1 MALVNFPN
9 QRLASADFGCPKTFM
24 TEPTLARPPAH
35 PKRLAYLGTP
45 DVAVEP
51 LKALVFAGFEIPI
64 VISGSDKR
72 RGRGGELSPSPVK
85 AAALELGLS
94 VSDQLED
101 VLTAGVDLAVVVAYG
116 RIIPASILEVV
127 PMINIHFSLLPKW
140 RGAAPVERALL
151 AGDAETG
158 VCLMDIG
165 MELDTGDVYT
175 RTVTSISADDTLV
188 TLRAR
193 LQSLGSELLVQTLN
207 DGLPTPV
214 PQNGDVTYAKKI
226 TVAELEIDWTL
237 PASTIERLVRLGGA
251 WTTFRGSRL
260 KIHEVSF
267 GGAAGAPG
275 TIDGLVVGCGEGA
288 LELVVVQPE
297 GRGRQD
303 ATAWRNGARPS
314 SDDRLGQ

>member
-1 MALVNFPN
+1 
-9 QRLASADFGCPKTFM
+9 M
-24 TEPTLARPPAH
+24 TEPTLARPPAR

-45 DVAVEP
+45 EVAVEP
-51 LKALVFAGFEIPI
+51 LKALVRAGFEIPI

-101 VLTAGVDLAVVVAYG
+101 VLNAGVDLAVVVAYG
-116 RIIPASILEVV
+116 RIIPAAILEVV

-165 MELDTGDVYT
+165 IELDTGDVYA
-175 RTVTSISADDTLV
+175 RTVTSIAADDTLA

-193 LQSLGSELLVQTLN
+193 LISLGSELLVETLST
-207 DGLPTPV
+207 DLPVPV
-214 PQNGDVTYAKKI
+214 PQSGEISYAKKI
-226 TVAELEIDWTL
+226 SVAELEIDWTM
-237 PASTIERLVRLGGA
+237 PASTIERFVRLGGA
-251 WTTFRGSRL
+251 WTTFRGTRL
-260 KIHEVSF
+260 KVHEVALR
-267 GGAAGAPG
+267 AAVGAPG

-297 GRGRQD
+297 GKARQD
-303 ATAWRNGARPS
+303 AAAWRNGARPS

>member
-1 MALVNFPN
+1 
-9 QRLASADFGCPKTFM
+9 M
-24 TEPTLARPPAH
+24 TEPTLARPPAR

-45 DVAVEP
+45 EVAVEP
-51 LKALVFAGFEIPI
+51 LKALVRAGFEIPI

-72 RGRGGELSPSPVK
+72 RGRGGELSPSPLK

-101 VLTAGVDLAVVVAYG
+101 VLNAGVDLAVVVAYG
-116 RIIPASILEVV
+116 RIIPAAILEVV

-165 MELDTGDVYT
+165 IELDTGDVYT
-175 RTVTSISADDTLV
+175 RTVTSIAADDTLA

-193 LQSLGSELLVQTLN
+193 LISLGSELLVETLST
-207 DGLPTPV
+207 DLPVPV
-214 PQNGDVTYAKKI
+214 PQSGEISYAKKI
-226 TVAELEIDWTL
+226 SVAELEIDWTM
-237 PASTIERLVRLGGA
+237 PASTIERFVRLGGA
-251 WTTFRGSRL
+251 WTTFRGTRL
-260 KIHEVSF
+260 KVHEVALR
-267 GGAAGAPG
+267 AAVGAPG

-297 GRGRQD
+297 GKARQD
-303 ATAWRNGARPS
+303 AAAWRNGARPS

>member
-1 MALVNFPN
+1 MAD
-9 QRLASADFGCPKTFM
+9 S
-24 TEPTLARPPAH
+24 TLARPPTRS
-35 PKRLAYLGTP
+35 KRLAYLGTP

-51 LKALVFAGFEIPI
+51 LLALVRAGFEIPI
-64 VISGSDKR
+64 VISGPDKR

-85 AAALELGLS
+85 AAALEVGLS

-101 VLTAGVDLAVVVAYG
+101 VLNFDVDLAVVVAYG
-116 RIIPASILEVV
+116 RIIPASILEVL

-165 MELDTGDVYT
+165 VELDTGDVYA
-175 RTVTSISADDTLV
+175 RTVTPIASDDTLA
-188 TLRAR
+188 TLRER
-193 LQSLGSELLVQTLN
+193 LIDLGSELLVETLRN
-207 DGLPTPV
+207 DLPV
-214 PQNGDVTYAKKI
+214 PEPQTGEVSYAKKI
-226 TVAELEIDWTL
+226 SVSELQIDWSL

-251 WTTFRGSRL
+251 WTTFRGTRL
-260 KIHEVSF
+260 KVHEVAL
-267 GGAAGAPG
+267 GAAGGAPG

-297 GRGRQD
+297 GKARQD
-303 ATAWRNGARPS
+303 ASAWRNGARPT

>member
-1 MALVNFPN
+1 
-9 QRLASADFGCPKTFM
+9 M
-24 TEPTLARPPAH
+24 TEPTLARPPAR

-51 LKALVFAGFEIPI
+51 LRALVRAGFEIDI

-116 RIIPASILEVV
+116 RIIPASTLEVV

-165 MELDTGDVYT
+165 IELDTGDVYARAIT
-175 RTVTSISADDTLV
+175 PIAADDTLA

-193 LQSLGSELLVQTLN
+193 LISIGSELLVETLSA
-207 DGLPTPV
+207 DLPTPV
-214 PQNGDVTYAKKI
+214 PQFGEISYAKKI
-226 TVAELEIDWTL
+226 AVAELEIDWTL
-237 PASTIERLVRLGGA
+237 PASTIERFVRLGGA
-251 WTTFRGSRL
+251 WTTFRGTRL
-260 KIHEVSF
+260 KVHEVAL
-267 GGAAGAPG
+267 GAAIGGPG
-275 TIDGLVVGCGEGA
+275 TIDGLNVGCGEGA

-297 GRGRQD
+297 GKARQD
-303 ATAWRNGARPS
+303 AAAWRNGARPS

>member
-1 MALVNFPN
+1 
-9 QRLASADFGCPKTFM
+9 M
-24 TEPTLARPPAH
+24 TEPTLARPPAR

-51 LKALVFAGFEIPI
+51 LKALARAGFEIPI

-72 RGRGGELSPSPVK
+72 RGRGGELFFSPVK

-101 VLTAGVDLAVVVAYG
+101 VLAAGVDLAVVVAYG
-116 RIIPASILEVV
+116 RIVPASILEVV

-165 MELDTGDVYT
+165 IELDTGDVYA
-175 RTVTSISADDTLV
+175 RTVTPIADDDTLA

-193 LQSLGSELLVQTLN
+193 LIALGSELLVETLSA
-207 DGLPTPV
+207 DLPIPA
-214 PQNGDVTYAKKI
+214 PQSGEASYAKKI
-226 TVAELEIDWTL
+226 SAAELEIDWTL
-237 PASTIERLVRLGGA
+237 PASTIERFVRLGGA
-251 WTTFRGSRL
+251 WTTFRGTRL
-260 KIHEVSF
+260 KVHEVAF
-267 GGAAGAPG
+267 GTAAGAPG
-275 TIDGLVVGCGEGA
+275 TMDGLVVGCGEGA

-297 GRGRQD
+297 GKARQD
-303 ATAWRNGARPS
+303 ASAWRNGARPS

>member
-1 MALVNFPN
+1 
-9 QRLASADFGCPKTFM
+9 M
-24 TEPTLARPPAH
+24 TEPTLARPPAR

-51 LKALVFAGFEIPI
+51 LRALVRAGFDIPI

-101 VLTAGVDLAVVVAYG
+101 VVTAGVDLAVVVAYG
-116 RIIPASILEVV
+116 RIIPASILELV

-165 MELDTGDVYT
+165 IELDTGDVYA
-175 RTVTSISADDTLV
+175 RTVTPIAAGDTLA

-193 LQSLGSELLVQTLN
+193 LIELGSDLLVETLSA
-207 DGLPTPV
+207 DLPTPS
-214 PQNGDVTYAKKI
+214 PQSGEISYAKKI
-226 TVAELEIDWTL
+226 SVAELEINWTL

-251 WTTFRGSRL
+251 WTTFRGTRL
-260 KIHEVSF
+260 KVHEVAF
-267 GGAAGAPG
+267 GAAAGAPG
-275 TIDGLVVGCGEGA
+275 TIDGLIVGCGEGA

-297 GRGRQD
+297 GKARQD
-303 ATAWRNGARPS
+303 AGAWRNGARPS

>member
-1 MALVNFPN
+1 
-9 QRLASADFGCPKTFM
+9 M
-24 TEPTLARPPAH
+24 TEPTLARPPAR

-51 LKALVFAGFEIPI
+51 LKALVRAGFEIPI

-101 VLTAGVDLAVVVAYG
+101 VLNAGVDLAVVVAYG
-116 RIIPASILEVV
+116 RIIPAAILEVV

-165 MELDTGDVYT
+165 IELDTGDVYT
-175 RTVTSISADDTLV
+175 RTVTSIAADDTLA

-193 LQSLGSELLVQTLN
+193 LISLGSELLVETLST
-207 DGLPTPV
+207 DLPVPV
-214 PQNGDVTYAKKI
+214 PQSGEISYAKKI
-226 TVAELEIDWTL
+226 SVAELEIDWTM
-237 PASTIERLVRLGGA
+237 PASTIERFVRLGGA
-251 WTTFRGSRL
+251 WTTFRGTRL
-260 KIHEVSF
+260 KVHEVALR
-267 GGAAGAPG
+267 AAVGAPG

-297 GRGRQD
+297 GKARQD
-303 ATAWRNGARPS
+303 AAAWRNGARPS

>member
-1 MALVNFPN
+1 
-9 QRLASADFGCPKTFM
+9 M
-24 TEPTLARPPAH
+24 TEPTLARPPAR

-51 LKALVFAGFEIPI
+51 LKALVRAGFEIPL

-101 VLTAGVDLAVVVAYG
+101 ALTAGVDLAVVVAYG
-116 RIIPASILEVV
+116 RIIPVAILEVV

-165 MELDTGDVYT
+165 IELDTGDIYA
-175 RTVTSISADDTLV
+175 RTVTPIADDDTLA

-193 LQSLGSELLVQTLN
+193 LISLGSELLVETLSA
-207 DGLPTPV
+207 DLPTPV
-214 PQNGDVTYAKKI
+214 PQLGEISYAKKI
-226 TVAELEIDWTL
+226 AVAELEIDWTM
-237 PASTIERLVRLGGA
+237 PASTIERFVRLGGA
-251 WTTFRGSRL
+251 WTSFRGTRL
-260 KIHEVSF
+260 KVHEV
-267 GGAAGAPG
+267 ALRAVVGAPG
-275 TIDGLVVGCGEGA
+275 TINGLIVGCGEGA

-297 GRGRQD
+297 GKARQD
-303 ATAWRNGARPS
+303 AAAWRNGARPS

>member
-1 MALVNFPN
+1 MADSN
-9 QRLASADFGCPKTFM
+9 
-24 TEPTLARPPAH
+24 LARPPTRSQ
-35 PKRLAYLGTP
+35 RLAYLGTP

-51 LKALVFAGFEIPI
+51 LRALVRAGFEIPI
-64 VISGSDKR
+64 VISGPDKR

-85 AAALELGLS
+85 AAALELGLR
-94 VSDQLED
+94 VSDELED
-101 VLTAGVDLAVVVAYG
+101 VVSFGVDLAVVVAYG

-165 MELDTGDVYT
+165 VELDTGDVYA
-175 RTVTSISADDTLV
+175 RTVTPIAANDTL
-188 TLRAR
+188 TSLRAQ
-193 LQSLGSELLVQTLN
+193 LIDLGSELLVETLSK
-207 DGLPTPV
+207 DLPLPV
-214 PQNGDVTYAKKI
+214 PQAGDVSYAKKI
-226 TVAELEIDWTL
+226 SVAELEIDWSL

-251 WTTFRGSRL
+251 WTTFRGTRL
-260 KIHEVSF
+260 KVHEAVV
-267 GGAAGAPG
+267 GAAGGAPG

-297 GRGRQD
+297 GKARQD
-303 ATAWRNGARPS
+303 AAAWRNGARPTS
-314 SDDRLGQ
+314 EDRLGQ

>member
-1 MALVNFPN
+1 
-9 QRLASADFGCPKTFM
+9 M
-24 TEPTLARPPAH
+24 TEPTLARPPAR

-51 LKALVFAGFEIPI
+51 LKALVRAGFEIPI

-101 VLTAGVDLAVVVAYG
+101 VLAAGVDLAVVVAYG

-165 MELDTGDVYT
+165 IELDTGDVYA
-175 RTVTSISADDTLV
+175 RTVTPIADDDTLA

-193 LQSLGSELLVQTLN
+193 LIALGSELLVETLSADLPIPAPQT
-207 DGLPTPV
+207 GEAS
-214 PQNGDVTYAKKI
+214 YAKKI
-226 TVAELEIDWTL
+226 SAAELEIDWTL
-237 PASTIERLVRLGGA
+237 PASTIERFVRLGGA
-251 WTTFRGSRL
+251 WTTFRGTRL
-260 KIHEVSF
+260 KVHEVSF

-275 TIDGLVVGCGEGA
+275 TMDGLVVGCGEGA
-288 LELVVVQPE
+288 LELVVIQPE
-297 GRGRQD
+297 GKARQD
-303 ATAWRNGARPS
+303 AAAWRNGARPS